1 MKFLKSCALLL
12 SLVSCLWLPSVSAA
26 SKGKVKLVYVEW
38 SSEVVSTNVIRVV
51 LEDLGYEVKI
61 TPVSAAAMWQSVGT
75 GDADGLVAAWLDTT
89 HAHYLAA
96 VKNKIEDLGPNL
108 QGTRI
113 GLVVPDY
120 MKINSIEELNANV
133 EKFNGKIIGIDPGA
147 GLMTKTEQVIKD
159 YDLKGFKLVEGS
171 GETMTAELSNAIKE
185 KRWVVVTGWTP
196 HWMFSRWKLKYLTD
210 SKNVYGSGGY
220 ISTIVRK
227 ELKTEL
233 PEVYRVLDQFSWT
246 PADMQTIMVWNE
258 DKGADPYLNAK
269 RWVQQNPDK
278 VKAWT
283 K

>member
-1 MKFLKSCALLL
+1 MKFFKSCVLLL

-26 SKGKVKLVYVEW
+26 GKGKVKLVYVEW

-96 VKNKIEDLGPNL
+96 VKNKVEDLGPNL

-120 MKINSIEELNANV
+120 VKVNSIEELNANV
-133 EKFNGKIIGIDPGA
+133 DKFNGKIIGIDPGA

-159 YDLKGFKLVEGS
+159 YGLKGFKLVEGS
-171 GETMTAELSNAIKE
+171 GATMTAELSNAMKE
-185 KRWVVVTGWTP
+185 KRWIVVTGWTP

-227 ELKTEL
+227 DLKKDL

-258 DKGADPYLNAK
+258 EKGADPYLNAK
-269 RWVQQNPDK
+269 RWVQQNTDK
-278 VKAWT
+278 VKAWI